1 MVYRVPYLSKSLGG
15 VAYFVGDEKS
25 FYRGQVEDDQCLVK

>member
-15 VAYFVGDEKS
+15 VAYFVGMRRA
-25 FYRGQVEDDQCLVK
+25 FVEDK